1 MLTAGGWLGGINFG
15 ADQARLP
22 ELASLLTVYAA
33 AIYFVPPTVAG
44 DAFPG
49 RGVGGRLGRTA
60 RRDFMIAALRGP
72 GAPDAL
78 DG

>member
-15 ADQARLP
+15 GDQARRP

-49 RGVGGRLGRTA
+49 AEALAVDSAA
-60 RRDFMIAALRGP
+60 RPAEIS
-72 GAPDAL
+72 
-78 DG
+78 